1 MKQFYAVC
9 AVAPLA
15 FALPL
20 VVAAQGTPA
29 ATVIAGTFYPT
40 AAVPTLAAPAPQAV
54 PKLPSTAR
62 TNATWN
68 ALASMTTARGQHA
81 TVAVNDRLYAW
92 GGYVSIG
99 NTASEVKNLEIYN
112 IATNA
117 WSAGASYPIACRG
130 HAAAAGANGLLYS
143 FSGVSGSSVPNCYQ
157 YNPATNAWTAIANI
171 PTKVWE
177 ATATTAANGKIYVIG
192 GEANDNAFI
201 SQAVQ
206 IYDPALN
213 TWTTGAN
220 MPTSRRGATAILD
233 ANGNI
238 HIIGGS
244 DVGVVATHEVY
255 NPTTN
260 TWTTAAALPFALNQ
274 SSGALGS
281 DGKLYVVGGKV
292 NLTNNQGPFYNTVY
306 VYDTGTNTWST
317 GPSLPIPISENKV
330 VASGGQLYQL
340 GGSNG
345 TQQAGLYALAP
356 GNVYTW
362 TGATSTDWLVGTNWS
377 GGVVPT
383 ATDNVSI
390 PAGLTRYPVVST
402 TATAQDATL
411 NSGAQL
417 TLANG
422 GTLTLTGNFA
432 NNGTFTATGDATLA
446 LGGSTSQTLGGSAT
460 TRLRNLMVGTAGATL
475 VGTTELTRLLTLVG
489 NLATNNQRFVVAST
503 DAGSGM
509 VYNKGGVVTG
519 RTAVQRYIDPATNAG
534 FGYRHFAPSV
544 SGATLDALRMV
555 PVLAGATS
563 PGPLQINP
571 AYNTAAQP
579 STVTPFP
586 TVFAYD
592 ETRITTASFDQGL
605 LSPTVAI
612 QPLTAGQGLIINEPG
627 GNAFEVSGLTLIT
640 GALTRGGLTRTNA
653 ANGGWQLLGNP
664 YPAPIDWGRV
674 ARTNVDAAA
683 YVYRSTGQY
692 TGGYLPYVNGVGTSL
707 LPMGQAFFV
716 RVSSVGS
723 AGAVAFTDA
732 ARETTY
738 TSPTYSRTTA
748 ETRPLLQ
755 LSLQRQGT
763 TGAANQ
769 GNLYVYEQAGATVGF
784 DAEFD
789 AYQVQLNSGSQPS
802 IYQQAG
808 TEALA
813 IQGLP
818 AGTTPRDLPLGVN
831 APVAGTYAFTP
842 TQLLN
847 FPATEPVWLEDKLI
861 GGPWY
866 NLRLGAYTATLTQGL
881 STTRFVLHLHTT
893 QPLAT
898 TAPGAW
904 AGELQLY
911 PNPATDAPVLVV
923 ASGVPAASAE
933 LVLLNS
939 VGQRVW
945 QRTAAVA
952 GQELRTTVPV
962 AGLARGIYTLQ
973 VRSAGGVLT
982 RKLVLR

>member
-15 FALPL
+15 LAFPL
-20 VVAAQGTPA
+20 LVAAQRTPA

-40 AAVPTLAAPAPQAV
+40 AAVPTLPAPAPQAA

-62 TNATWN
+62 TTATWN

-81 TVAVNDRLYAW
+81 TVALNNRLYAW

-99 NTASEVKNLEIYN
+99 NVASEFKTLEIYN
-112 IATNA
+112 IGTNS
-117 WSAGASYPIACRG
+117 WSTGASYPIACRG

-143 FSGVSGSSVPNCYQ
+143 FSGVSGSSVASCYQ
-157 YNPATNAWTAIANI
+157 YNPATNVWTAIASI
-171 PTKVWE
+171 PINVWE

-201 SQAVQ
+201 SQGVQ

-220 MPTSRRGATAILD
+220 MSAGRRGATAILD
-233 ANGNI
+233 ASGNI

-244 DVGVVATHEVY
+244 NLGVVATHEVY

-260 TWTTAAALPFALNQ
+260 TWRTAAALPFALNQ

-292 NLTNNQGPFYNTVY
+292 NLTNNQGPFYDTVY
-306 VYDTGTNTWST
+306 VYDTGTDTWST
-317 GPSLPIPISENKV
+317 GPSLPITISENKV
-330 VASGGQLYQL
+330 LASGGQLYQL

-345 TQQAGLYALAP
+345 TQQAGLYTLAP
-356 GNVYTW
+356 GNTYTW

-383 ATDNVSI
+383 AIDNVSI

-411 NSGAQL
+411 SSGAQL
-417 TLANG
+417 TVADG

-432 NNGTFTATGDATLA
+432 NNGTFTATGNATLA
-446 LGGSTSQTLGGSAT
+446 LSGTTSQTLGGSAT
-460 TRLRNLMVGTAGATL
+460 TRLRNLTVGGAGATL
-475 VGTTELTRLLTLVG
+475 AGTTELTRLLTLVG
-489 NLATNNQRFVVAST
+489 NLATNNQRFVVVST

-509 VYNKGGVVTG
+509 VYNKGGVVNG
-519 RTAVQRYIDPATNAG
+519 RTAVQRYIDPASNAG
-534 FGYRHFAPSV
+534 FGYRHFAPAV

-563 PGPLQINP
+563 PGPLQINA

-592 ETRITTASFDQGL
+592 ETRVATASFDQGL
-605 LSPTVAI
+605 LSPTIAT

-627 GNAFEVSGLTLIT
+627 GNAFELSGPTLIT

-664 YPAPIDWGRV
+664 YPAPIDWSRV

-692 TGGYLPYVNGVGTSL
+692 TGGYLPSVNGVGTSL
-707 LPMGQAFFV
+707 LPMGQGFFV
-716 RVSSVGS
+716 RVSGAGS
-723 AGAVAFTDA
+723 TGSVAFTDA

-738 TSPTYSRTTA
+738 TSPTYNRTTA

-763 TGAANQ
+763 TGAASQ
-769 GNLYVYEQAGATVGF
+769 GTMYVYEQAGATVGF
-784 DAEFD
+784 DSEFD
-789 AYQVQLNSGSQPS
+789 AYQVQLNSGTQPS
-802 IYQQAG
+802 LYQQVG

-818 AGTTPRDLPLGVN
+818 AGSTPRDLPLGVN
-831 APVAGTYAFTP
+831 APVAGTYVFTP

-847 FPATEPVWLEDKLI
+847 FPATEPVWLEDKLT
-861 GGPWY
+861 GGAWY
-866 NLRLGAYTATLTQGL
+866 NLRLGAYTATLAQGL

-898 TAPGAW
+898 TAASAW

-939 VGQRVW
+939 LGQRVW
-945 QRTAAVA
+945 QHTAAVA
-952 GQELRTTVPV
+952 RQELRTAMPV
-962 AGLARGIYTLQ
+962 AGLARGVYTLQ
-973 VRSAGGVLT
+973 VRSAGSVLT